1 MFRFLLASGCVTQA
15 ITARRLQNADLE
27 KDDSV
32 EAERALANFM
42 FVQQAPIP
50 FASQRPARSNAP
62 QMESAEDLRNRIR
75 STEKSAKI
83 TKTMKLVAAARARK
97 AAENA
102 LAARPFVDTL
112 RDTVIKLSERLDLED
127 TSDIPLLENRPVKKT
142 ALIVITGDRGLCG
155 SYNSKILKKTQSR
168 IQELSDLGI
177 ESEIYSIGSKGTRFF
192 ARRPTPVVKN
202 VDCGALPSSEEAQ
215 AVVKEVVDR
224 FLEGEVDRVELL
236 YTAFTSMV
244 STTPSI
250 RTLIPFSVSENGIE
264 MEDDEI
270 KTLTSRNGELS
281 VEAVQAKSDSVP
293 SLKAETVLEQGP
305 EQLVNRMLPMYLN
318 SGLLSAWQNSVASE
332 LGSRYTAMSSATDNA
347 NSLKDELEKQMNRL
361 RQGAITQEISEIIAG
376 SLAV

>member
-1 MFRFLLASGCVTQA
+1 
-15 ITARRLQNADLE
+15 
-27 KDDSV
+27 
-32 EAERALANFM
+32 
-42 FVQQAPIP
+42 
-50 FASQRPARSNAP
+50 
-62 QMESAEDLRNRIR
+62 MESAEDLRNRIR

-142 ALIVITGDRGLCG
+142 ALVVITGDRGLCG

-177 ESEIYSIGSKGTRFF
+177 ESEIYSIGSKGSRFF
-192 ARRPTPVVKN
+192 ARRPTPVVKQ

-250 RTLIPFSVSENGIE
+250 RTMIPFSVSENGIE

-281 VEAVQAKSDSVP
+281 VEAVGTKSDSVP

-332 LGSRYTAMSSATDNA
+332 LGSRYTAMSAATDNA

>member
-1 MFRFLLASGCVTQA
+1 
-15 ITARRLQNADLE
+15 
-27 KDDSV
+27 
-32 EAERALANFM
+32 
-42 FVQQAPIP
+42 
-50 FASQRPARSNAP
+50 
-62 QMESAEDLRNRIR
+62 
-75 STEKSAKI
+75 
-83 TKTMKLVAAARARK
+83 
-97 AAENA
+97 
-102 LAARPFVDTL
+102 
-112 RDTVIKLSERLDLED
+112 VIKLSERLDLED

-142 ALIVITGDRGLCG
+142 ALVVITGDRGLCG

-177 ESEIYSIGSKGTRFF
+177 ESEIYSIGSKGSRFF
-192 ARRPTPVVKN
+192 ARRPTPVVKE
-202 VDCGALPSSEEAQ
+202 VECGALPSSEEAQ

-250 RTLIPFSVSENGIE
+250 RTMIPFSVSENGIE

-281 VEAVQAKSDSVP
+281 VEAVGTKSDSVP

-332 LGSRYTAMSSATDNA
+332 LGSRYTAMSAATDNA